1 MYWESYDNAP
11 TDQYNPGVP
20 FSQPPQYQQGD
31 QFMANNFP
39 QIPPIQD
46 QEMPLQDTL
55 QDSSMF
61 QMPAP
66 NQIPFQDQIHPVPME
81 ESVPQTPIPQAGIN
95 EQVTQERPETP
106 GSNVRIT
113 RSRLRGKYREKNFQ
127 NTFKV
132 FVTHFVLFIRCSAR
146 CFRNYNH
153 VHVEKTTS

>member
-1 MYWESYDNAP
+1 MYWESYENAP

-20 FSQPPQYQQGD
+20 FGQPPQYQQGD
-31 QFMANNFP
+31 QFMSNNFP

-66 NQIPFQDQIHPVPME
+66 NQIPFEDQIHPVPMD
-81 ESVPQTPIPQAGIN
+81 ESVPQTPMPQPGIN
-95 EQVTQERPETP
+95 DQVAQERPETP

-113 RSRLRGKYREKNFQ
+113 RSRLRGKYLINSLQIAFQ
-127 NTFKV
+127 T
-132 FVTHFVLFIRCSAR
+132 FVTRSVSFIRCSAG
-146 CFRNYNH
+146 CCRNDNDVY
-153 VHVEKTTS
+153 VKKTTS

>member
-1 MYWESYDNAP
+1 MYWESYDNPP
-11 TDQYNPGVP
+11 TDQFNPGVP

-31 QFMANNFP
+31 QFMSNNFP

-61 QMPAP
+61 QMPAQ

-81 ESVPQTPIPQAGIN
+81 ESVPQTPMPQSGIS
-95 EQVTQERPETP
+95 EQVPQERPETP

-113 RSRLRGKYREKNFQ
+113 RSRLRGKYREDVIKYLRSI
-127 NTFKV
+127 
-132 FVTHFVLFIRCSAR
+132 FVSFYFVD
-146 CFRNYNH
+146 
-153 VHVEKTTS
+153 